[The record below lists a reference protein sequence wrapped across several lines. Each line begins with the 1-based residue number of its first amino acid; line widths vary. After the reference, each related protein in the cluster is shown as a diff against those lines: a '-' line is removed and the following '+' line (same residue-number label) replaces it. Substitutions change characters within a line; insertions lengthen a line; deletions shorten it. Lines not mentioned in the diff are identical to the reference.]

1 MSVNLKWIETVLLLI
16 VAIRINAQT
25 PAPVKKDEMTVWYP
39 NQALDV
45 WSGKKSMINVI
56 TNDFFGVLNGV
67 ALNPQA
73 EWRPQTKFDADRI
86 NKIVGGGVNDRESVK
101 IVELDDEDEY
111 DEDYEDDET
120 YGYDDKD
127 ESKRK
132 SHNAKYGS
140 Y

>member
-1 MSVNLKWIETVLLLI
+1 MNKSARLLHPP
-16 VAIRINAQT
+16 VARN
-25 PAPVKKDEMTVWYP
+25 YH
-39 NQALDV
+39 DV
-45 WSGKKSMINVI
+45 VRTSGGRSADASFSGLWTTRGLFSAKE
-56 TNDFFGVLNGV
+56 
-67 ALNPQA
+67 A